1 MRGIAN
7 HDRIDA
13 ELYQDHET
21 DDARRKREARQ
32 AKERDKAAKAA
43 ARAQGGTAAASAA
56 AAAAAAAASVQAAQ
70 NAQNAQ
76 RSAGAQY
83 YRVTVRDN
91 GAGMPHDDIP
101 DMLGRVLSGT
111 KYGVRQ
117 TRGKFGLGAKMALI
131 WSKMTTGLPFEIRA
145 ATEGSAF
152 VSRYVL
158 DIDIHRNEPTVH
170 HVSKEP
176 QGAGG
181 AGAGAGAGGAAGA
194 GAAAT
199 APRWR
204 GAELSVT
211 IEGNWTKY
219 RSYVLKYLR
228 QIAVI
233 TPYAQF
239 AFTFVPERAGAAAAA
254 RGAPPAGTAGA
265 APPPGSLRLLFKR
278 RTDAMPPPPA
288 VTRHHPSSVDL
299 EQVKRLLADT
309 RAPTMAAF
317 LAREFDAV
325 DKPLAL
331 RLLGELRSCGLKAD
345 GDPQKATAAQAARLH
360 HLLREARFRDPS
372 GAHLSPAGEYNLRLG
387 VMKELNPELIATHQ
401 GDVRV
406 FEGHAFVVEAAV
418 SVGGRDMKPGI
429 NVHRFANRI
438 PLLFE
443 AGSDVVT
450 RTATKR
456 VNWASY
462 KINQVSCGFCD

>member
-1 MRGIAN
+1 M
-7 HDRIDA
+7 
-13 ELYQDHET
+13 
-21 DDARRKREARQ
+21 
-32 AKERDKAAKAA
+32 
-43 ARAQGGTAAASAA
+43 
-56 AAAAAAAASVQAAQ
+56 QAAQ
-70 NAQNAQ
+70 NAQAAQ
-76 RSAGAQY
+76 RATGAQY

-170 HVSKEP
+170 RVSKDP
-176 QGAGG
+176 QAQ
-181 AGAGAGAGGAAGA
+181 AQAAAQAAAAGGAAAASAAAAA
-194 GAAAT
+194 GASAST
-199 APRWR
+199 KGPWR

-219 RSYVLKYLR
+219 RAYILKYLR

-239 AFTFVPERAGAAAAA
+239 AFTFVPERAASAAAAA
-254 RGAPPAGTAGA
+254 GAPPAGSAGA
-265 APPPGSLRLLFKR
+265 PAPAGSLRLLFKR

-299 EQVKRLLADT
+299 EQVKRLLAET
-309 RAPTMAAF
+309 KAPTMAAF

-325 DKPLAL
+325 DRALAL
-331 RLLGELRSCGLKAD
+331 RLLGELKGAGLKAD
-345 GDPQKATAAQAARLH
+345 GAPQAATAAQAARLH

-387 VMKELNPELIATHQ
+387 VMKELDPELIATHQ
-401 GDVRV
+401 AEARV

-418 SVGGRDMKPGI
+418 SVGGRDIRPGI

-462 KINQVSCGFCD
+462 KINQVGFGVCV